1 MVLIISRAPRSSPG
15 NIYNRPSPSG
25 LLGDVRKLLV
35 LHPTSLLRA
44 CDTFPIHSGPTWT
57 PPPTLA
63 VNPAPTRTQPLNPHN
78 EQCASRS
85 SPAVAMG
92 ATVAVKDLVNLFNKI
107 ETMPGAHFCG
117 RGR

>member
-1 MVLIISRAPRSSPG
+1 MVLTISRAPRSSPG
-15 NIYNRPSPSG
+15 NIYNHPSPSG
-25 LLGDVRKLLV
+25 LGDVRKLLV
-35 LHPTSLLRA
+35 LHPTSLLGA

-92 ATVAVKDLVNLFNKI
+92 GTFTVKNLVILLKKI
-107 ETMPGAHFCG
+107 GIMPGAHFCG